1 MTETKS
7 KTQSWT
13 YEPYFCKTNSPFSA
27 IHRTRRTARI
37 ARMNG
42 EVVFEQGNVEAPDFW
57 SDTAVNFAAQKY
69 FIHTEAVTE
78 DSVFAMIEGV
88 VKTIG
93 MAGHTFGYFRHTDE
107 RIAFENDLAYLLIH
121 QYGAFNSPVWF
132 NVRRWHAYK
141 IPGGPGN
148 WAVNENG
155 KVEQVDAAYK
165 RPQCSACFIHTID
178 DSLVEPGG
186 IADFVK
192 AEMRLFK
199 FGSGSGANFSKL
211 REKDAKLSP
220 GGRASGLMS
229 FLPVFDRAAG
239 SVASGGTSR
248 RAAKMVVLDV
258 DHPEIE
264 EFIDWKVKEEMKAR
278 DLIAAGWSGDMEG
291 EAYKTVDG
299 QNANN
304 SVRVSDKFMRA
315 VADDEEFN
323 LTSRVDGRVV
333 KTVRARAL
341 WDQLAYAAWFCADPG
356 IHFDD
361 TFNAWNPTP
370 NGGRINATNPCSE
383 YAHLDNSACNLA
395 SLNLV
400 KFLDQGY
407 FDHDKLQAAARVF
420 IIAQDILVSFSS
432 YPTKAIAEGA
442 NKYRQLG
449 LGYANLGALLAI
461 RGMAYDSDPGRE
473 FARNITASMM
483 GAAFLTSAQL
493 AARMGPFAG
502 YEADKEGVWHVFQKH
517 VKHLHG
523 SGHLTWELAAD
534 LIQTY
539 GLRNA
544 QLTLLAPTG
553 TISFLMDCTTTGIE
567 PLLSH
572 VQYKQLAGGGDVR
585 IASPLTR
592 MTLEA
597 LRYAPEAVTSI
608 LQHLEQTGSVEGA
621 PGLDPKHLPAF
632 DTALAPT
639 PGGRVISA
647 NGHLAMMAAVQPF
660 LSGAISK
667 TVNLPTDTTAAQIGD
682 YYLQAWSSGI
692 KALAVYRDGC
702 KNSQPVTTK
711 AKGVEETKAEGPS
724 LVEALEEFS
733 VERPLREGQRHKLP
747 TVRRGLTWAVNL
759 DGHKIYIRSGEF
771 EDGALGEVFVDLAK
785 QGSTLGGLVGMWAK
799 ALSLGL
805 QYGVPLA
812 TFVEAFTFT
821 RFEPSG
827 TVQKHDTIRRSTS
840 IVDLVMRVLAVH
852 YLKRTDLQHVQ
863 GEVEEVAPQPAQVIT
878 LLSPNVAAPMR
889 TNDSPACRVCG
900 TIMVRTG
907 ACYTCP
913 SCGASGGCG

>member
-1 MTETKS
+1 MTEQNS
-7 KTQSWT
+7 KTQKSDGWT
-13 YEPYFCKTNSPFSA
+13 YENRFCKRGESPFGG
-27 IHRTRRTARI
+27 IHRTRREARV
-37 ARMNG
+37 AKMDG
-42 EVVFEQGNVEAPDFW
+42 TVVFRQENVEAPDFW
-57 SDTAVNFAAQKY
+57 DDSAVNFAAQKY
-69 FIHTEAVTE
+69 FVRTDSVQE
-78 DSVFAMIEGV
+78 DSVFEMIQGV
-88 VKTIG
+88 VQTIG
-93 MAGHTFGYFRHTDE
+93 QAGYSLNYFKHE
-107 RIAFENDLAYLLIH
+107 AEQVAFENDLAYLLIR
-121 QYGAFNSPVWF
+121 QFGAFNSPVWF
-132 NVRRWHAYK
+132 NVRRWHKYQ

-148 WAVNENG
+148 WALNPDTGE
-155 KVEQVDAAYK
+155 VELIDKAYT

-192 AEMRLFK
+192 SEMRLFK
-199 FGSGSGANFSKL
+199 FGSGSGANFSKI

-229 FLPVFDRAAG
+229 FLPVFDVAAG

-248 RAAKMVVLDV
+248 RAAKMVVV
-258 DHPEIE
+258 NIDHPEIE
-264 EFIDWKVKEEMKAR
+264 EFIDWKVKEEKKAR
-278 DLIAAGWSGDMEG
+278 DLIEAGWSGGMEG
-291 EAYKTVDG
+291 EAYKTVSG

-304 SVRVSDKFMRA
+304 SVRVTDAFMRA
-315 VADDEEFN
+315 VAADGDHH
-323 LTSRVDGRVV
+323 LISRVDGRIV
-333 KTVRARAL
+333 KTVKARYL
-341 WDQLAYAAWFCADPG
+341 WNKLAYAAWYCADPG

-361 TFNAWNPTP
+361 TFNEWNPTP

-395 SLNLV
+395 SLNLL
-400 KFLDQGY
+400 KFLSGTH
-407 FDHDKLQAAARVF
+407 FDHDAFQAAARVF
-420 IIAQDILVSFSS
+420 IIAQDILVTFSS

-449 LGYANLGALLAI
+449 LGYANLGALLAV
-461 RGMAYDSDPGRE
+461 RGYAYDSKDGRA
-473 FARNITASMM
+473 FAQNITASMM

-493 AARMGPFAG
+493 AQRMGPFAG
-502 YEADKEGVWHVFQKH
+502 YEADKEGVWRVFMQH
-517 VKHLHG
+517 ADSLTSG
-523 SGHLTWELAAD
+523 GHLAWESAAS
-534 LIQTY
+534 LIAAH

-553 TISFLMDCTTTGIE
+553 TISFLMGCTTTGIE

-572 VQYKQLAGGGDVR
+572 IQYKQLAGGGDVK

-592 MTLEA
+592 MALEA
-597 LRYAPEAVTSI
+597 LRYSEADVTNM
-608 LQHLEQTGSVEGA
+608 LRHLEATGSMEGA
-621 PGLDPKHLPAF
+621 PGLDPKHLPVF

-647 NGHLAMMAAVQPF
+647 RGHIAMMAAVQPF

-667 TVNLPTDTTAAQIGD
+667 TVNLPNDTTPEQIGD
-682 YYLQAWSSGI
+682 FYEDAWGMGI

-711 AKGVEETKAEGPS
+711 AKGEDSKQASKSP
-724 LVEALEEFS
+724 LVFEEFS
-733 VERPLREGQRHKLP
+733 VEPPAREGQRHKLP

-771 EDGALGEVFVDLAK
+771 ADGALGEVFVDLAK

-805 QYGVPLA
+805 QYGVPLE

-827 TVQKHDTIRRSTS
+827 TVQKHDTIRRATS

-852 YLKRTDLQHVQ
+852 YLNRQDLQHVQ
-863 GEVEEVAPQPAQVIT
+863 GEEAEVSEPVVSARPTSDAPPC
-878 LLSPNVAAPMR
+878 S
-889 TNDSPACRVCG
+889 VCG
-900 TIMVRTG
+900 TIMRRTG